1 VGSAVGAEVE
11 TEEQNKSICSAMLAG
26 AEEGGGTGRGLR
38 EAGSTCGSLTMEG
51 DRRGTSMEGD
61 HRRRC
66 STCGSPTMHEY
77 RCGASSLEG
86 CAED

>member
-51 DRRGTSMEGD
+51 DRRGTSM
-61 HRRRC
+61 
-66 STCGSPTMHEY
+66 
-77 RCGASSLEG
+77 
-86 CAED
+86 